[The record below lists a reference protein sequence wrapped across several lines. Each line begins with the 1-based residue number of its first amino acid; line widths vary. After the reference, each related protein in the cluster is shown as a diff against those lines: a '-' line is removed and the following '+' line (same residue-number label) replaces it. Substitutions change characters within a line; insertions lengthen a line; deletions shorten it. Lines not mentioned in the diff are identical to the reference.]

1 MWRKSLRTVC
11 GLVLLIAA
19 SMLEAA
25 PAVGQVASLDTLSVY
40 RREVF
45 TYDRARRMDPFRSL
59 LNTADLGVRFE
70 DLTLQG
76 IMYHP
81 NPARSV
87 VILSQRGST
96 RRIQARVG
104 DRIGG
109 LTIVAVGPRTVE
121 VIVEEFGVARR
132 ETMELSPDTVKGGT
146 E

>member
-1 MWRKSLRTVC
+1 MRKELLRTVC
-11 GLVLLIAA
+11 GLVLLAAA
-19 SMLEAA
+19 SFMGAA
-25 PAVGQVASLDTLSVY
+25 PALGQAASLDTLSVY

-45 TYDRARRMDPFRSL
+45 TYDRSRRLDPFRSL
-59 LNTADLGVRFE
+59 LNSADLGVRFE

-109 LTIVAVGPRTVE
+109 LTVVAVGPRTVE
-121 VIVEEFGVARR
+121 VIIEEFGVARR
-132 ETMELSPDTVKGGT
+132 ETMELSPATVKGGT